1 MKLNSVCVFCGS
13 SSGDRPAYRDSA
25 DAMGRA
31 LAGAKLG
38 LVYGGG
44 HVGLMGTVANATLA
58 AGGQVTG
65 IIPKALYDKEVG
77 HDGLTRLEIVG
88 SMHERKARMA
98 ELADAFVALP
108 GGLGTFEELFEVW
121 TWAQLGWHPKPVA
134 LLDVDGFY
142 RPLIQFLDEVVAR
155 GFVRRVHREML
166 IVATEPADLLEKL
179 AAYQPPQVVKWIDA
193 KSS

>member
-1 MKLNSVCVFCGS
+1 MKLKSVCVFCGS
-13 SSGDRPAYRDSA
+13 SSGDRPAYRESA
-25 DAMGRA
+25 QAMGRA
-31 LAGAKLG
+31 LAQAGLG

-44 HVGLMGTVANATLA
+44 HVGLMGAVADATLG
-58 AGGQVTG
+58 AGGHVTG

-77 HDGLTRLEIVG
+77 HDGLSKLEIVG

-98 ELADAFVALP
+98 DLSDAFVALP

-155 GFVRRVHREML
+155 GFVRQVHREML
-166 IVATEPADLLEKL
+166 IVATDPTDLLDKL